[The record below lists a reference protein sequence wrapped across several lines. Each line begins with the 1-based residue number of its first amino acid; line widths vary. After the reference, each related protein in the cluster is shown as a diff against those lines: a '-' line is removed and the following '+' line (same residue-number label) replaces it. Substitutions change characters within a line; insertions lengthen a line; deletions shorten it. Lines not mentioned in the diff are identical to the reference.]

1 MKDKGMSRRAVLGAI
16 GGGAAGAMLPA
27 AAFAQGSAAALA
39 FGYQNTSWGVI
50 GMIAEAEDLFKKA
63 GGNVSVFKFSG
74 GKETRDAMVA
84 GRIDI
89 GVLGATPFVVG
100 AAQSPVVGIGMAMYA
115 GKTLS
120 VVAGTKSG
128 IASVA
133 DLKGKRVGSQLGSST
148 DSVFQNKILQ
158 ASGLTPKDIQVVNI
172 PHQNHIAALISG
184 SIDAFANVEPFPS
197 VAEADG
203 LGKVIV
209 DYEKFDITPVVLVA
223 TKAAVDSKREAVI
236 AFLSGWLAAV
246 KLFNND
252 RARAA
257 AIVKDHFAKQGFQL
271 SDKVVGLMLSKLD
284 VTTDFIPDLP
294 GYLTAEADT
303 LVKRG
308 QLAAIPDWSKSLDR
322 SLLQEAMKRA

>member
-1 MKDKGMSRRAVLGAI
+1 MTNIRLSRRTVLGAI
-16 GGGAAGAMLPA
+16 GGGTVGALLPQS
-27 AAFAQGSAAALA
+27 AFAQGKAAPLA

-63 GGNVSVFKFSG
+63 GGSVSIFKFTG

-100 AAQSPVVGIGMAMYA
+100 AAQSPLVGIGMAMYA

-120 VVAGTKSG
+120 VVAGAKSG

-133 DLKGKRVGSQLGSST
+133 DLKGKRVGSQVGSST

-172 PHQNHIAALISG
+172 PHQNHIAALAAG

-197 VAEADG
+197 VVEAEG
-203 LGKVIV
+203 LGKVLV
-209 DYEKFDITPVVLVA
+209 DYEKFDITPVVITA
-223 TKAAVDSKREAVI
+223 TKGAIGDKREAVV
-236 AFLSGWLAAV
+236 AFLRGWLDAV
-246 KLFNND
+246 EIFKTD
-252 RARAA
+252 RPKTA

-271 SDKVVGLMLSKLD
+271 SDKVVTLMLSKLD

-294 GYLTAEADT
+294 GYLTAEAET

-308 QLAAIPDWSKSLDR
+308 QLAKVPDWSKALDR
-322 SLLQEAMKRA
+322 SLLQEAMKKA

>member
-1 MKDKGMSRRAVLGAI
+1 MTDMSRRAVLRVI
-16 GGGAAGAMLPA
+16 GGAAGAMLPA
-27 AAFAQGSAAALA
+27 IALAQGRAAPLA

-50 GMIAEAEDLFKKA
+50 GMIAEAEGLFNKA
-63 GGNVSVFKFSG
+63 GSNVSIFKFSG

-120 VVAGTKSG
+120 VVAGSKSG

-133 DLKGKRVGSQLGSST
+133 DLKGKRVGSQLGSTT

-172 PHQNHIAALISG
+172 PHQNHIAALVSG

-203 LGKVIV
+203 LGTVLV
-209 DYEKFDITPVVLVA
+209 DYEKFDITPVVLTA
-223 TKAAVDSKREAVI
+223 TKAAIDTKREAVV
-236 AFLSGWLAAV
+236 AFLRGWLAGV
-246 KLFNND
+246 DIFKND
-252 RARAA
+252 RAKAA

-271 SDKVVGLMLSKLD
+271 SDKVVTLMLSKLD

-294 GYLTAEADT
+294 GYLNAEADT

-308 QLAAIPDWSKSLDR
+308 QLTATPDWSKSLDR
-322 SLLQEAMKRA
+322 SLLQEAMKKA

>member
-1 MKDKGMSRRAVLGAI
+1 MTDVRMSRRDVLGAI
-16 GGGAAGAMLPA
+16 GAGAIGTVLPA
-27 AAFAQGSAAALA
+27 SAFAQGRAATLA

-63 GGNVSVFKFSG
+63 GGNVSIFKFSG

-100 AAQSPVVGIGMAMYA
+100 AAQSPFVGIGMAMYA

-120 VVAGTKSG
+120 VVASAKSG
-128 IASVA
+128 INSIA

-148 DSVFQNKILQ
+148 DSVFQNKILP

-172 PHQNHIAALISG
+172 PHQNHIAALVAG
-184 SIDAFANVEPFPS
+184 SIDACANVEPFPS
-197 VAEADG
+197 VAEAEG
-203 LGKVIV
+203 LGKVLV

-223 TKAAVDSKREAVI
+223 TKAAVDTKREAVV

-246 KLFNND
+246 AVFKND

-257 AIVKDHFAKQGFQL
+257 EIVKEHFAKQGFQL
-271 SDKVVGLMLSKLD
+271 SDKVVTLMLSKLD

-294 GYLTAEADT
+294 DYLTAEAET

-308 QLAAIPDWSKSLDR
+308 QLSAGPDWSKSLDR
-322 SLLQEAMKRA
+322 SLLQEAMKKA